1 MLKERIIT
9 GAGLT
14 CTIAAVLLLSGHIWF
29 LKAVSVILSVM
40 AAWEL
45 CRAGGYL
52 QQKAFL
58 PGTLAA
64 AVFFAYFGT
73 AAPAGVVLLPALT
86 AAVFLICR
94 VQNLTKLPKAI
105 IFLTASVSAYFFGL
119 LAVLREQSQ
128 GFWLLSMVILIPV
141 LTDVGA
147 FLLGTRFGKHK
158 LAPIVSP
165 HKTWEGT
172 AGGTAC
178 AVILLAAAAWI
189 LQNRGCVSVWMPYL
203 TVYLLTASCL
213 SQLGDL
219 TFSAIK
225 RIAGIK
231 DYGTLL
237 PGHGGILDRFDSLVF
252 VVPFTVFVTRRFG
265 PLLSRG
271 F

>member
-1 MLKERIIT
+1 MLKQRILT

-14 CTIAAVLLLSGHIWF
+14 CAIAAVLLLSGHIWF
-29 LKAVSVILSVM
+29 LKAVSAILSVM

-58 PGTLAA
+58 LGTLAA
-64 AVFFAYFGT
+64 AVFFARF
-73 AAPAGVVLLPALT
+73 AAAVPVGMVLLLALS

-94 VQNLTKLPKAI
+94 VQTLTKLPKEI
-105 IFLTASVSAYFFGL
+105 VFLTASVSAYFFGL
-119 LAVLREQSQ
+119 MAALREQHQ
-128 GFWLLSMVILIPV
+128 GFLLLTMVILIPV
-141 LTDVGA
+141 FTDVGA

-158 LAPIVSP
+158 LAPVVSP
-165 HKTWEGT
+165 HKTWEG
-172 AGGTAC
+172 AIGGTAC
-178 AVILLAAAAWI
+178 AVVLLAGAAWI
-189 LQNRGCVSVWMPYL
+189 LQRRGIVSVRMPYL
-203 TVYLLTASCL
+203 AVYLLAASCL

-219 TFSAIK
+219 TFSAMK

-252 VVPFTVFVTRRFG
+252 VIPFTVFVTRCFG
-265 PLLSRG
+265 PLLR
-271 F
+271 

>member
-1 MLKERIIT
+1 MLKERILT

-14 CTIAAVLLLSGHIWF
+14 CAIAALLLLSGHIWF
-29 LKAVSVILSVM
+29 LKAASVILSVM

-58 PGTLAA
+58 WGTLTAT
-64 AVFFAYFGT
+64 VFFSLFGT
-73 AAPAGVVLLPALT
+73 SAPVGMVLLLALT
-86 AAVFLICR
+86 SAVFLICQ
-94 VQNLTKLPKAI
+94 VQNLTKLTKAI
-105 IFLTASVSAYFFGL
+105 ILLTASASAYFFGL
-119 LAVLREQSQ
+119 LVTLREQAQ

-147 FLLGTRFGKHK
+147 FSLGTRFGKHK

-165 HKTWEGT
+165 HKTREGA

-189 LQNRGCVSVWMPYL
+189 LQNRGCVSVRMSCL

-252 VVPFTVFVTRRFG
+252 VLAFTMFVIRYFG
-265 PLLSRG
+265 PLFCEG
-271 F
+271 T

>member
-1 MLKERIIT
+1 MLKDRIVT

-14 CTIAAVLLLSGHIWF
+14 CAIAAVLLLSGSAWF
-29 LKAVSVILSVM
+29 LKTVSVLLSVT

-58 PGTLAA
+58 WGTLAA
-64 AVFFAYFGT
+64 AVLFALFGT
-73 AAPAGVVLLPALT
+73 AAPVGMVLLLSLT

-94 VQNLTKLPKAI
+94 VQNLKKAPKGI
-105 IFLTASVSAYFFGL
+105 ILLSASASAYFFGL
-119 LAVLREQSQ
+119 LTALRQQTQ
-128 GFWLLSMVILIPV
+128 GFWLLTMVV
-141 LTDVGA
+141 LLPAMTDVGA
-147 FLLGTRFGKHK
+147 FLWGSRYGKHK

-165 HKTWEGT
+165 HKTWEGSV
-172 AGGTAC
+172 GGTAC
-178 AVILLAAAAWI
+178 AVALLAAAAWI
-189 LQNRGCVSVWMPYL
+189 LRRSGIMSVRMPYL
-203 TVYLLTASCL
+203 TVYLLIASCL

-252 VVPFTVFVTRRFG
+252 VIPFTVFVIRCFG
-265 PLLSRG
+265 PLVS
-271 F
+271 

>member
-14 CTIAAVLLLSGHIWF
+14 CTIAVVLLLSGHIWF
-29 LKAVSVILSVM
+29 LKAVSAILSVM

-58 PGTLAA
+58 WGTLTA
-64 AVFFAYFGT
+64 AVFFALLGT
-73 AAPAGVVLLPALT
+73 AAPAGVVLLLALT
-86 AAVFLICR
+86 AAVFLICQ
-94 VQNLTKLPKAI
+94 VQSLTKVPKGI
-105 IFLTASVSAYFFGL
+105 ILLTASASAYFFGL
-119 LAVLREQSQ
+119 LASLREQAQ
-128 GFWLLSMVILIPV
+128 GFWLLTMVILIPV
-141 LTDVGA
+141 ITDVGA

-158 LAPIVSP
+158 LFPIVSP
-165 HKTWEGT
+165 HKTWEGSV
-172 AGGTAC
+172 GGTAC

-189 LQNRGCVSVWMPYL
+189 LQRRGCVSVRMSCL

-252 VVPFTVFVTRRFG
+252 VIPFTVFVTRCFG
-265 PLLSRG
+265 PLVS
-271 F
+271 

>member
-1 MLKERIIT
+1 MLKERILT
-9 GAGLT
+9 GVGLT
-14 CTIAAVLLLSGHIWF
+14 CAIAAVLLLSGHIWF

-58 PGTLAA
+58 WGTLTAA
-64 AVFFAYFGT
+64 AFFALFGT
-73 AAPAGVVLLPALT
+73 AAPVGMVLLLALT
-86 AAVFLICR
+86 AAVFLICQ
-94 VQNLTKLPKAI
+94 VQNLKKMPKAI
-105 IFLTASVSAYFFGL
+105 ILLTASASAYFFGL
-119 LAVLREQSQ
+119 FASLRERAQ
-128 GFWLLSMVILIPV
+128 GFWLLTMVILIPII
-141 LTDVGA
+141 TDVGA

-158 LAPIVSP
+158 LAPVVSP
-165 HKTWEGT
+165 HKTREGSL
-172 AGGTAC
+172 GGTAC
-178 AVILLAAAAWI
+178 AVVLLTSAAWI
-189 LQNRGCVSVWMPYL
+189 LRRSGIVSVRMPYL

-252 VVPFTVFVTRRFG
+252 VIPFTVFVIRCFG
-265 PLLSRG
+265 PLVS
-271 F
+271 

>member
-1 MLKERIIT
+1 MLKERILT

-14 CTIAAVLLLSGHIWF
+14 CAIAGVLLLSGYTWF

-40 AAWEL
+40 ASWEL

-58 PGTLAA
+58 LGTLTAAVFFVLFGTAAPVGMVLLLALAA
-64 AVFFAYFGT
+64 AVFLMYQ
-73 AAPAGVVLLPALT
+73 
-86 AAVFLICR
+86 
-94 VQNLTKLPKAI
+94 VQNLKRMPKGI
-105 IFLTASVSAYFFGL
+105 IFLTASASTYFFGL
-119 LAVLREQSQ
+119 LASLREQAQ
-128 GFWLLSMVILIPV
+128 GFWLLTMVVLIPII
-141 LTDVGA
+141 TDVGA

-165 HKTWEGT
+165 HKTWEGSV
-172 AGGTAC
+172 GGTVC
-178 AVILLAAAAWI
+178 AVVLLAAAAWI
-189 LQNRGCVSVWMPYL
+189 LQRSGIVSVRMPYL

-252 VVPFTVFVTRRFG
+252 VIPFTVLVTRCFG
-265 PLLSRG
+265 PLVS
-271 F
+271 

>member
-14 CTIAAVLLLSGHIWF
+14 CAIAAILLLSGHLWL
-29 LKAVSVILSVM
+29 LKAVSVMLSAM

-52 QQKAFL
+52 QQPAFVL
-58 PGTLAA
+58 GTLAA
-64 AVFFAYFGT
+64 AVCCACLQT
-73 AAPAGVVLLPALT
+73 AAPVGMVLLIALS
-86 AAVFLICR
+86 AAVFLIGR
-94 VQNLTKLPKAI
+94 VQNWKKLPKAI
-105 IFLTASVSAYFFGL
+105 ILLTASVSAYFFGF
-119 LAVLREQSQ
+119 LAVLREQPR
-128 GFWLLSMVILIPV
+128 GFWLVTMVILIPV

-147 FLLGTRFGKHK
+147 FVLGTRFGTHR
-158 LAPIVSP
+158 LAPVVSP
-165 HKTWEGT
+165 HKTWEG
-172 AGGTAC
+172 AIGGTAC
-178 AVILLAAAAWI
+178 AVIVLMVALWI
-189 LQNRGCVSVWMPYL
+189 LQRSGVVSVRMSYL
-203 TVYLLTASCL
+203 AVYLLLASCL

-252 VVPFTVFVTRRFG
+252 VLAFTMFVIRYFG
-265 PLLSRG
+265 PLFCEG
-271 F
+271 T

>member
-1 MLKERIIT
+1 MLKERSIT

-14 CTIAAVLLLSGHIWF
+14 CAIAAVLLLSGHIWF

-58 PGTLAA
+58 WGTLTAA
-64 AVFFAYFGT
+64 AFFALFGT
-73 AAPAGVVLLPALT
+73 AAPVGMVLLLALT
-86 AAVFLICR
+86 AAVFLICQ
-94 VQNLTKLPKAI
+94 VQNLTKLTKAI
-105 IFLTASVSAYFFGL
+105 ILLTASASAYFFGL
-119 LAVLREQSQ
+119 FASLREQAQ

-147 FLLGTRFGKHK
+147 FSLGTRFGKHK

-165 HKTWEGT
+165 HKTWEGSV
-172 AGGTAC
+172 GGTAC
-178 AVILLAAAAWI
+178 AVALLAAAAWI
-189 LQNRGCVSVWMPYL
+189 LRRSGIVSVRMPYL
-203 TVYLLTASCL
+203 TVYLLIASCL

-252 VVPFTVFVTRRFG
+252 VIPFTLFVTRCFG
-265 PLLSRG
+265 PLVS
-271 F
+271 